1 MNDLRSPS
9 QLTKLLT
16 QLGAEIQGVPH
27 GDRTGAGITDRPIFM
42 GGKQRLNPQAV
53 CLKLKVTVSS
63 LSGPVSDSGQADA
76 QHSLE

>member
-1 MNDLRSPS
+1 MTSDPQVSS
-9 QLTKLLT
+9 QLT

-27 GDRTGAGITDRPIFM
+27 GDQTGAGITAWPIFM

-76 QHSLE
+76 QHSSE